1 MFSIAPA
8 AFNLPGLA
16 GAGALGTGA
25 GVGSL
30 GAAGG
35 AAAGLGAALG
45 PIGWAGLGLSAL
57 GTAGQLFG
65 GSAAADRAQQQMEE
79 QFMNNVG
86 MSFLGADLA
95 QRRDAERARDELTVA
110 GSQLA
115 SQIGASDFRKELAGK
130 YADPFTRAFAARTSG
145 ATTA

>member
-1 MFSIAPA
+1 MFNPA
-8 AFNLPGLA
+8 AFSMPLLA
-16 GAGALGTGA
+16 GSGG
-25 GVGSL
+25 L

-35 AAAGLGAALG
+35 AATAGLGAALG
-45 PIGWAGLGLSAL
+45 PIGWAGLAMQGF
-57 GTAGQLFG
+57 GTAANLLG
-65 GSAAADRAQQQMEE
+65 GNAAADRAQQQMED
-79 QFMNNVG
+79 QFMNSVG

-95 QRRDAERARDELTVA
+95 QRRDAERARDELAVA

-115 SQIGASDFRKELAGK
+115 RQIGASDFRKELAGK